1 MGLRDWIGRRRG
13 GEGAVN
19 GAASGAASDDTEAAR
34 GAGEAA
40 RRRPAAGDGGWRAV
54 APLVPTL
61 AGPAHGVSDG
71 LRFRARLTAWQD
83 PSLCGPLGH
92 AVLPTAPVGIL
103 RAVARPGAPAPVRTG
118 GDELVVPVV
127 PSEAGAEEP
136 PENGP
141 SGAARSP
148 RQARPVQR
156 SVRLRR
162 LPVRSGP
169 HPARVGGAD
178 SRAAAERADS
188 GVPRPAAATPG
199 TEAPGAS
206 VPGGSKSAAVRG
218 SSPKPEGSQAASGPL
233 GAATPEAAAAP
244 RPNHSA
250 VRADRPV
257 RPRPVGAPLVV
268 ARRPSLLPARPV
280 AAVPGQ
286 VRAPAAVTEPAS
298 RGAGAPRPA
307 ATTEET
313 AGGTRRPAA

>member
-19 GAASGAASDDTEAAR
+19 GAVSGAASDDTEAAR
-34 GAGEAA
+34 GTGEAA

-71 LRFRARLTAWQD
+71 LRFRSRLTAWQD

-118 GDELVVPVV
+118 GDELVVPVMPVV
-127 PSEAGAEEP
+127 PSEAGAEGP
-136 PENGP
+136 PENGQ
-141 SGAARSP
+141 SGAAPSA

-169 HPARVGGAD
+169 RPARAGGAD
-178 SRAAAERADS
+178 SRVAAEHAD
-188 GVPRPAAATPG
+188 GGAPRPAAATPG
-199 TEAPGAS
+199 TVAP
-206 VPGGSKSAAVRG
+206 
-218 SSPKPEGSQAASGPL
+218 
-233 GAATPEAAAAP
+233 
-244 RPNHSA
+244 
-250 VRADRPV
+250 
-257 RPRPVGAPLVV
+257 
-268 ARRPSLLPARPV
+268 
-280 AAVPGQ
+280 
-286 VRAPAAVTEPAS
+286 
-298 RGAGAPRPA
+298 
-307 ATTEET
+307 
-313 AGGTRRPAA
+313 